1 MIRPRHILAS
11 LTASL
16 TLLAGCVALT
26 PRIAIADGVIL
37 RDRDQL
43 PEGEIAAITIE
54 GVRIGPSTAGGG
66 RVIAWDRIL
75 RVDGPRREEAQPFAE
90 LAEQA
95 WRARIRLARGDA
107 VGAEPLLEEV
117 ARALSGRT
125 GPTAAGAAIG
135 LVRCRVQRGGPVGA
149 VPALIDFYRAGGFRA
164 GGEDLSVWWLGTPG
178 LTPAAP
184 LMDPV
189 TELCPDV
196 PPIFVRLPG
205 VQTLAR
211 TELTP
216 ESLTLNTATNA
227 DEPSNPRWIILARL
241 YHAAAAFES
250 GRDAQLPP
258 RPGDNDRAASWV
270 WDIVASRVADPEIR
284 TLARTRLQSGLS
296 QQTALWQ
303 EAWTRAAV
311 GRSLL
316 LEEEAEQRWLGVA
329 ELLNLPARL
338 GGEAPYVGGIAM
350 ADAAVALATM
360 GDPKGALRVK
370 EDMLRRYP
378 QHPALEWDPLT
389 RIAGNA
395 PLSLP
400 STQSPSPTPSS
411 TAPSGGTP

>member
-1 MIRPRHILAS
+1 MTRPHHIP
-11 LTASL
+11 ASL
-16 TLLAGCVALT
+16 TLLAGCV
-26 PRIAIADGVIL
+26 IAMASTAMADGVVL
-37 RDRDQL
+37 RDRAEPPQGD
-43 PEGEIAAITIE
+43 IAAVTIE
-54 GVRIGPSTAGGG
+54 GVRIGLSTTDGG

-75 RVDGPRREEAQPFAE
+75 RIEGPQSQDAQPFAQ

-117 ARALSGRT
+117 ARALAGRT

-184 LMDPV
+184 LMDPI

-216 ESLTLNTATNA
+216 ELLAPTDDA
-227 DEPSNPRWIILARL
+227 PNPRWIVMARL

-250 GRDAQLPP
+250 AAAAQLPA
-258 RPGDNDRAASWV
+258 RPGDDDRPAAWV
-270 WDIVASRVADPEIR
+270 WDIVASRVAEPEIR
-284 TLARTRLQSGLS
+284 TQARTRLRSSLS
-296 QQTALWQ
+296 LQTALWQ
-303 EAWTRAAV
+303 EAWTRAAI

-316 LEEEAEQRWLGVA
+316 LEEESEQRWLGVA

-350 ADAAVALATM
+350 AEAAVALAAM

-378 QHPALEWDPLT
+378 QHPALEWDPFA
-389 RIAGNA
+389 RIASGLA
-395 PLSLP
+395 HTATLP
-400 STQSPSPTPSS
+400 ATSPPSIPSPPSPTPQT